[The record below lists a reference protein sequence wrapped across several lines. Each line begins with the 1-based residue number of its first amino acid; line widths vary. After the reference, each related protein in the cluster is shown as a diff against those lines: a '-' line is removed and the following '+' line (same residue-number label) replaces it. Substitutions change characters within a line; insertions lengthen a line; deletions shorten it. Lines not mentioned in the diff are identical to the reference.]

1 LLILFTVG
9 IGIEESLH
17 RTTTDTAARG
27 MSNGDGVS
35 PILDDKDVQLDLVE
49 TKPSD
54 CDGFCD
60 ARCRRRSGLERFLR

>member
-1 LLILFTVG
+1 
-9 IGIEESLH
+9 
-17 RTTTDTAARG
+17 

-60 ARCRRRSGLERFLR
+60 ARCRRRSGLEMFLR